1 MPEQAQSPPNYAPQQ
16 QPQPSPVQV
25 QVQPQPY
32 PYPYPPHSPD
42 CDWPTQRGLVNYK
55 LDAISQATAALNGRL
70 DTVISNQA
78 MAAGTDKYKKNVI
91 PNIIQIGMF
100 LVSLG
105 ALLLSLVIMYTRHV
119 GP

>member
-1 MPEQAQSPPNYAPQQ
+1 MPEQVQPPPNYASQHPQMQ
-16 QPQPSPVQV
+16 QPSPVQV

-32 PYPYPPHSPD
+32 PYPYPHSPD

-55 LDAISQATAALNGRL
+55 LDTISAQFSQLNMRM

-91 PNIIQIGMF
+91 PNAIQIGM
-100 LVSLG
+100 LVVSIG
-105 ALLLSLVIMYTRHV
+105 LLIMAFYVRHA
-119 GP
+119 P